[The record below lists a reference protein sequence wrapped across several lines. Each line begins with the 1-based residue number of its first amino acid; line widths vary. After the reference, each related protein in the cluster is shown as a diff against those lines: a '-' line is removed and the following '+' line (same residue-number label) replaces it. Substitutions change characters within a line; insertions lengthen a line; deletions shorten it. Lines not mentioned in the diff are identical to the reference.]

1 MAANAPR
8 QMLDSEVQSAD
19 PVSIELAPPDAK
31 VIVRPLQIYSLL
43 VYYIGVL
50 AAAMA
55 LFIFLIVS
63 SNWQPSKI
71 PLLRTVCFVAAGALI
86 GSVLYQIR
94 MLYQYYVQDG
104 AFDAKWIGKY
114 ISAPWEAVALAL
126 VVLSLL
132 QGGGAALGGAQ
143 ININVSDANSF
154 AAFGIGALVGFGIR
168 EVVGWLGNLAKT
180 MFPTDHLK
188 ESKEKPQEKP
198 KDKTQV

>member
-1 MAANAPR
+1 MVANAPR
-8 QMLDSEVQSAD
+8 QVLDSEVQSAD
-19 PVSIELAPPDAK
+19 ALSIEITTPDAK
-31 VIVRPLQIYSLL
+31 VNIRPVQIYALV
-43 VYYIGVL
+43 VYYIGLL
-50 AAAMA
+50 AAAMG
-55 LFIFLIVS
+55 LFIFLILS
-63 SNWQPSKI
+63 LAWQPNKM
-71 PLLRTVCFVAAGALI
+71 PLLRTVGFVGAGALI

-114 ISAPWEAVALAL
+114 ISAPWEAMALAV

-132 QGGGAALGGAQ
+132 QGGSAALGGEK
-143 ININVSDANSF
+143 INLSDTNSF

-188 ESKEKPQEKP
+188 EPKEEPEQKP
-198 KDKTQV
+198 KDKTKG

>member
-19 PVSIELAPPDAK
+19 PISVELAPPDAK
-31 VIVRPLQIYSLL
+31 VVVKPAQIYSLL
-43 VYYIGVL
+43 VYYIGLL

-63 SNWQPSKI
+63 SSWQPGKI
-71 PLLRTVCFVAAGALI
+71 PLLKTVCFVAAGALI

-114 ISAPWEAVALAL
+114 ISAPWEAVALSV
-126 VVLSLL
+126 VVLSLV
-132 QGGGAALGGAQ
+132 QGGGAALSGG
-143 ININVSDANSF
+143 ITISDANSF

-188 ESKEKPQEKP
+188 EPKEEPQGKL
-198 KDKTQV
+198 KDKTRA